1 MHPNTATPVD
11 VLRFWL
17 GAHPIE
23 PAAMQRVQGQW
34 FQKNDAFD
42 AELRQRFL
50 PTIAAARA
58 GQLDAWAEDA
68 EGRLALLI
76 VLD

>member
-1 MHPNTATPVD
+1 MHPNTATPAD

-42 AELRQRFL
+42 AELLQSRHPRCK
-50 PTIAAARA
+50 
-58 GQLDAWAEDA
+58 E
-68 EGRLALLI
+68 
-76 VLD
+76 